1 MAALAQAG
9 TAANAIGAEMKPASD
24 APVMGAP
31 HHHDVASLQLLVKS
45 RVAPCQPAQT
55 QGDKQQD
62 QAKGQVM
69 FSPGQPCTGAGGEFR
84 GWWHSCSVGLLW

>member
-1 MAALAQAG
+1 MATVAQAG
-9 TAANAIGAEMKPASD
+9 AAANAIGAEMKPASD

-31 HHHDVASLQLLVKS
+31 HHHDVAPLQFLAES
-45 RVAPCQPAQT
+45 RVAPSQPAQT

-69 FSPGQPCTGAGGEFR
+69 FSPG
-84 GWWHSCSVGLLW
+84 